1 MNPYTR
7 STYELRRNVTIR
19 KSDGRVTTQLVTV
32 ENGGRFLSDI
42 ISSSSA
48 NHVLPKAHQYSK
60 VETSNVIGSRAGEDA
75 VDRFFT
81 TGDLGI
87 AVQYYTIGYVS
98 GNSVAF
104 YDATNRL
111 LDKLRSSDLNLLVSA
126 AEAKQSA
133 SMILKAAR
141 SFGNAKKSIL
151 KAISDLGK
159 PISRGSK
166 RAADTWV
173 EYCYGWTPLL
183 NDIYNM
189 TEFHRTLLPV
199 LKVEGKG
206 YKRQE
211 ESSSIVSS
219 GSHRQVAKTL
229 IVEKV
234 LRSRTVTIKSPQA
247 FDATRLTSLNPL
259 LLAWEILPYS
269 FVVDW
274 FFDIGG
280 YLQNME
286 IACLAG
292 YLPTVGFD
300 SALANAT
307 TTSSVFRIPTSTF
320 TSISGSGWAKQ
331 SKFRRTVA
339 NSVPYPIF
347 PSVSIDLNA
356 DQILNG
362 AALIRQRIRF

>member
-1 MNPYTR
+1 MSPYTR
-7 STYELRRNVTIR
+7 STYEKRRSVTIR
-19 KSDGRVTTQLVTV
+19 KADGRVTSSIVTV

-42 ISSSSA
+42 VSSSSPD
-48 NHVLPKAHQYSK
+48 HVLPKAHQYKK
-60 VETSNVIGSRAGEDA
+60 VETSNIIGSKASEDA
-75 VDRFFT
+75 TDRYLT
-81 TGDLGI
+81 SGDLGI
-87 AVQYYTIGYVS
+87 SVQYFSIGYVS

-133 SMILKAAR
+133 SMILRAAR
-141 SFGNAKKSIL
+141 SFGNLKTSIL
-151 KAISDLGK
+151 RAISDLGK

-183 NDIYNM
+183 NDIHNM

-206 YKRQE
+206 YKRYE
-211 ESSSIVSS
+211 ESSSIVST
-219 GSHRQVAKTL
+219 GSHRQVSKTL
-229 IVEKV
+229 VVDKV

-274 FFDIGG
+274 FIDIGG

-300 SALANAT
+300 STLANAT
-307 TTSSVFRIPTSTF
+307 TTSNVYRIPSSTL

-331 SKFRRTVA
+331 SCFRRTVA
-339 NSVPYPIF
+339 NTVPYPIF
-347 PSVSIDLNA
+347 PSVRIDLNA

-362 AALIRQRIRF
+362 AALIRQRMRF